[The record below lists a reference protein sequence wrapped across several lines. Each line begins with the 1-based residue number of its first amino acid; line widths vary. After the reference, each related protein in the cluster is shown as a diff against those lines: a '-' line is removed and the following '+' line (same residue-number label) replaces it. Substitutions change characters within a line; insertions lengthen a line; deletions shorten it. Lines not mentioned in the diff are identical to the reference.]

1 MQKKV
6 GAVRHQDKM
15 KIKRRR
21 RRKLFRLFAAL
32 AVSALSLQEQAAVV
46 YLLGTLATCGLLIVV
61 AISKLKA
68 RDSEMQ
74 PAAI

>member
-1 MQKKV
+1 
-6 GAVRHQDKM
+6 M

-21 RRKLFRLFAAL
+21 RKKLFRLFAAL
-32 AVSALSLQEQAAVV
+32 AVSALLLEEQAAVV